1 MRLFRG
7 GKANDKKPADR
18 EPRQRHREVVET
30 AREEQ
35 YLKKL
40 SHAFEKGI
48 PTHRVHRPDSTP
60 PQTAPEPTSPPP
72 TPEATPE
79 PVSESPVSVAKTK
92 PRAEESLP
100 VADISSEDPFI
111 QLPGGD
117 ESELGEYSF
126 GDIVRLGESTIG
138 VYNRFIPEK
147 EYDVVFILRPD
158 GSMEPQGIPL
168 AAHGAQTIGR
178 LPAGSATK
186 CCTDMV
192 WDRDLIVFHLYEF
205 SSTTLIPH
213 PSTPRGLDGKV
224 VETHHATETP
234 QSEHRSPLVR
244 GRRFSVMFGDRR
256 WEAIYWG
263 HDEQGAL
270 VAHNTTGEWSLM
282 HLDLRRFD
290 GSIEFHEVLS
300 REDLS
305 QIEQNL
311 LQANGEG

>member
-1 MRLFRG
+1 M
-7 GKANDKKPADR
+7 
-18 EPRQRHREVVET
+18 ET

-48 PTHRVHRPDSTP
+48 PTHRVHRPETKP
-60 PQTAPEPTSPPP
+60 PRSAPEPAS
-72 TPEATPE
+72 E
-79 PVSESPVSVAKTK
+79 PVNEAPVSVAEPK
-92 PRAEESLP
+92 PQTEESLP
-100 VADISSEDPFI
+100 VADISSEDPFV

-117 ESELGEYSF
+117 ESALGEFSF
-126 GDIVRLGESTIG
+126 GDIVRLDESTIG

-147 EYDVVFILRPD
+147 EYDVVFILRSD

-178 LPAGSATK
+178 LPAAAATR

-192 WDRDLIVFHLYEF
+192 WERDLIVFHLYEF
-205 SSTTLIPH
+205 SSTALIPH
-213 PSTPRGLDGKV
+213 PTTARGLNGRV
-224 VETHHATETP
+224 VETHHASETP
-234 QSEHRSPLVR
+234 PSEHRSPLVR
-244 GRRFSVMFGDRR
+244 GRRFSVMFGERR
-256 WEAIYWG
+256 WEAVYWG

-290 GSIEFHEVLS
+290 GSIEYHEILS
-300 REDLS
+300 REQLA

-311 LQANGEG
+311 LQANSGG

>member
-7 GKANDKKPADR
+7 GKANDKKPADHG
-18 EPRQRHREVVET
+18 PRQRHREVVEA

-48 PTHRVHRPDSTP
+48 PTHRVHRPGSTTEP
-60 PQTAPEPTSPPP
+60 PSAPESSSPP
-72 TPEATPE
+72 AT
-79 PVSESPVSVAKTK
+79 ESPVPVVEPQPK
-92 PRAEESLP
+92 AEESLP
-100 VADISSEDPFI
+100 LVDISSEDPFI
-111 QLPGGD
+111 LLRGGD

-126 GDIVRLGESTIG
+126 GDIVRLGENTIG

-158 GSMEPQGIPL
+158 GSMEPQGVPL

-178 LPAGSATK
+178 LPAQSTTK
-186 CCTDMV
+186 CCTEMV
-192 WDRDLIVFHLYEF
+192 WERDLIIFHLYDY
-205 SSTTLIPH
+205 SSTVLIPL
-213 PSTPRGLDGKV
+213 PTTTRGLNGRV
-224 VETHHATETP
+224 VETHHASETP

-290 GSIEFHEVLS
+290 GSIEFNEVLS